1 LDGIFSQPLKH
12 VPAEANEILGAA
24 AGNLHEEGGNENSDR
39 TSHAVLMRL
48 ENSEDGHRDKTI
60 DINVYL
66 KCFVHELRT
75 PLASMSMMIDLLQQ
89 EPDTGTETNPEMK
102 TKTNMDR
109 AELFQ
114 DLRSNF
120 VFIDKILTKF
130 SVIEDSRIQLNP
142 FEPFSLKTKVENV
155 QRLIPRTP
163 EFARV
168 RFDTYIHPNIHPQHW
183 GDPYNLKHVIINLL
197 RNAVKYQTPAG
208 KSEKKSEKRGSQ
220 LITINIVPQSFVPRG
235 GEPNTQPAS
244 VPFGGLSL
252 YAVSDSVIDTRTPPP
267 PEAPL
272 RLSVPLPLGEKK
284 ARSNTFS
291 HAGRHLRAT
300 EFSDTKSKSTK
311 SSKINKPQDSMF
323 EDIRI
328 EVCDTNPHILPHI
341 KTRLF
346 ETFNST
352 SGSGLGLY
360 ICKTIIELHGGSI
373 SHEYTQPVGN
383 KFIINLTLQKYHPD
397 LALPVRNPPRRRSRQ
412 TYGVAIL
419 DDDSLNCKLMCKIIG
434 TQSIFSN
441 IESYTD
447 PSLFLS
453 DMAAAAAQQS
463 NIDLCFVDKYMPAM
477 DGTKVIRRLRDQG
490 YSNLVFGLTG
500 SECSQDRHALL
511 AAGADMVLTKPLT
524 MSILVQ
530 IMALLAK
537 HGPPSMW
544 SQGHTLTYLDGT
556 IMWQQNT

>member
-1 LDGIFSQPLKH
+1 MFSQPLKH
-12 VPAEANEILGAA
+12 VPAAANEIRSAA
-24 AGNLHEEGGNENSDR
+24 AGNPHEEGNGNSNR

-48 ENSEDGHRDKTI
+48 ENDENEHRDKTI

-197 RNAVKYQTPAG
+197 KNAVKYQKPA
-208 KSEKKSEKRGSQ
+208 EKSEKRGSQ

-244 VPFGGLSL
+244 VP
-252 YAVSDSVIDTRTPPP
+252 PP

-272 RLSVPLPLGEKK
+272 RLSVPLPLGEKN
-284 ARSNTFS
+284 ARSKTFS

-300 EFSDTKSKSTK
+300 EFSDTKAKSTK
-311 SSKINKPQDSMF
+311 LSKINKPQDSMF

-341 KTRLF
+341 KARLF

-383 KFIINLTLQKYHPD
+383 KFIINLTLQQYHPVQQYHPD
-397 LALPVRNPPRRRSRQ
+397 LALPGRDPPRRRSRQ

-419 DDDSLNCKLMCKIIG
+419 DDDSLNCKLMSKVIG

-441 IESYTD
+441 IKSYTD

-453 DMAAAAAQQS
+453 DMAAAAQQS

-477 DGTKVIRRLRDQG
+477 DGTEVIRRLRDQG
-490 YSNLVFGLTG
+490 YNNLVFGLTG

-556 IMWQQNT
+556 IMWQQKT

>member
-1 LDGIFSQPLKH
+1 MFGQPLKH

-24 AGNLHEEGGNENSDR
+24 AGNLHEEGGNKNSDR

-114 DLRSNF
+114 DLHSNF

-183 GDPYNLKHVIINLL
+183 GDRYNLKHVIINLL
-197 RNAVKYQTPAG
+197 KNAVKYQTPAG
-208 KSEKKSEKRGSQ
+208 KSEKRGSQ
-220 LITINIVPQSFVPRG
+220 LITINVVPQSFVPRG

-244 VPFGGLSL
+244 VPFGPL
-252 YAVSDSVIDTRTPPP
+252 PK
-267 PEAPL
+267 APL

-291 HAGRHLRAT
+291 HAGRHLHAT

-311 SSKINKPQDSMF
+311 SSKPQDSMF

-383 KFIINLTLQKYHPD
+383 KFIINLTLQQYHPD
-397 LALPVRNPPRRRSRQ
+397 IALPVSNPHRRRSRQ

-419 DDDSLNCKLMCKIIG
+419 DDDSLNCKLMCKVIG

-453 DMAAAAAQQS
+453 DMAAAAAAQQS

-477 DGTKVIRRLRDQG
+477 DGTEVVRRLRDQG

-537 HGPPSMW
+537 HGPPSRW